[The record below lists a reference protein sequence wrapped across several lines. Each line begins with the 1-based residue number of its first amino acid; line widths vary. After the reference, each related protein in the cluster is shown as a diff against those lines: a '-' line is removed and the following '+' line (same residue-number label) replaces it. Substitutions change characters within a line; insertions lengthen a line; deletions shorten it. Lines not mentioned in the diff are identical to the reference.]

1 MMKDKILIIGGGI
14 AGISAA
20 VQAIENAMFPV
31 VVEKNRYLGGRVR
44 SFEAVDLQKTMD
56 NGQHVLS
63 AAYEET
69 SRLLKK
75 IGSKEKI
82 FFQKNFQALFV
93 RSARQHLPFTATC
106 LPAPFHFFLPLLKH
120 HSFTQINLR
129 DFWNFW
135 QQSFFLSP
143 ASLRE
148 LTISQ
153 WLDKCRQGE
162 KIRELLW
169 RPLSLSI
176 LNTPCES
183 GSAFLLR
190 QAIQRSFVGSRRK
203 AGLGIP
209 QVWLSE
215 IFANPAEKYI
225 RQAGGEIHL
234 LNTVQQIRPM
244 QSGALQVITQKN
256 EFEVQQVIATVPPLS
271 LLDILVNSQLAEL
284 SELREILPQF
294 QYHPIMTVNI
304 FCRKSLDFTFP
315 ILLISSPLHWIFAHP
330 HSSEGYGYAFVMSAA
345 DNWIDCSREKVM
357 KMVENEALRLLGV
370 DLKKDNLLLAYKIIK
385 EKRATIAQTPQALAL
400 RPAARTALKNF
411 YLAGDWT
418 DTGLPT
424 TIEGAVLSGKNAIQS
439 ILNNK

>member
-1 MMKDKILIIGGGI
+1 MLKEKILIIGGGI

-20 VQAIENAMFPV
+20 VQAIENGLLPV
-31 VVEKNRYLGGRVR
+31 VIEKNSCLGGRVR
-44 SFEAVDLQKTMD
+44 SFAAADLQKTID

-75 IGSKEKI
+75 IGSQNKV
-82 FFQKNFQALFV
+82 FFQKNFHALFV
-93 RSARQHLPFTATC
+93 RSVRQHLPFTAAP
-106 LPAPFHFFLPLLKH
+106 LPAPFHFFLPLLRY

-135 QQSFFLSP
+135 RRSFFLSSV
-143 ASLRE
+143 SLRE

-176 LNTPCES
+176 LNTPIES
-183 GSAFLLR
+183 GSAFLL
-190 QAIQRSFVGSRRK
+190 QQTIQRSFIGSPRK

-209 QVWLSE
+209 QSWLSE

-225 RQAGGEIHL
+225 RQSGGQIHL
-234 LNTVQQIRPM
+234 LNTVQQIRPLP
-244 QSGALQVITQKN
+244 SGALQVITEKN
-256 EFEVQQVIATVPPLS
+256 RFEAQQVVITVPPPA
-271 LLDILVNSQLAEL
+271 LLDILGNSEL
-284 SELREILPQF
+284 PEFSDLREILPQF

-304 FCRKSLDFTFP
+304 FCQKSLNFIFP
-315 ILLISSPLHWIFAHP
+315 ILLISSPFQWIFAHP
-330 HSSEGYGYAFVMSAA
+330 HSSGGYGYAFVISAA
-345 DNWIDCSREKVM
+345 DDWIDCSREEVIKI
-357 KMVENEALRLLGV
+357 VENEVLRLLGV
-370 DLKKDNLLLAYKIIK
+370 NLKKDNLILAYKIIK
-385 EKRATIAQTPQALAL
+385 EKRATIAQTPGVLAL
-400 RPAARTALKNF
+400 RPAVRTALKNI

-418 DTGLPT
+418 DTGLPA
-424 TIEGAVLSGKNAIQS
+424 TIEGAVISGKTAIQS